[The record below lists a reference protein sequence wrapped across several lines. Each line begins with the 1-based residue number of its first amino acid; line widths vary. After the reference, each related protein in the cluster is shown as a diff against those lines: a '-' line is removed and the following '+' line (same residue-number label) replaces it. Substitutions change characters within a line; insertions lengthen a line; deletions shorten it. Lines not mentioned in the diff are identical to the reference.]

1 MTINSNNYEEFFLL
15 YVDNELEAALRAEV
29 EAFAAVHPDLQVEL
43 NVLLQTK
50 LSSAEEISFEGK
62 ALLYKQEMPGL
73 ITADNYESFFLLYA
87 DNELPAEQRAAVER
101 FVKEHPAKKQEWVL
115 LQHTRLKADEL
126 IMCPDKESLYNIGKR
141 PSRIIPFAWIRV
153 AAAAAVIIT
162 GGLLWMKPGN
172 KTELTGGVQQQIAAT
187 PRPDSKTGRNISRD
201 MAATNRENVSP
212 SEKAVA
218 PAGKHEAIYKNNN
231 DQRDIVKTTAKK
243 SAQMPGTASAVDAL
257 PVLQPPSAAIVE
269 RTAQQPVKT
278 QPVYEAPPTPREDIR
293 RKEPSPVK
301 PVILD
306 AAAFKGGDR
315 DITVAGQKKTE
326 DMHYLSTNND
336 DKRSKGKFRGLFR
349 KASRLID
356 RVTNAGTE
364 DEKSIVRVASFE
376 IVKK

>member
-1 MTINSNNYEEFFLL
+1 
-15 YVDNELEAALRAEV
+15 
-29 EAFAAVHPDLQVEL
+29 
-43 NVLLQTK
+43 
-50 LSSAEEISFEGK
+50 
-62 ALLYKQEMPGL
+62 
-73 ITADNYESFFLLYA
+73 
-87 DNELPAEQRAAVER
+87 
-101 FVKEHPAKKQEWVL
+101 
-115 LQHTRLKADEL
+115 
-126 IMCPDKESLYNIGKR
+126 
-141 PSRIIPFAWIRV
+141 
-153 AAAAAVIIT
+153 
-162 GGLLWMKPGN
+162 
-172 KTELTGGVQQQIAAT
+172 
-187 PRPDSKTGRNISRD
+187 
-201 MAATNRENVSP
+201 
-212 SEKAVA
+212 
-218 PAGKHEAIYKNNN
+218 
-231 DQRDIVKTTAKK
+231 
-243 SAQMPGTASAVDAL
+243 MPGTASAVDAL

-269 RTAQQPVKT
+269 RPAQQPVKT
-278 QPVYEAPPTPREDIR
+278 QPVYEAPPTLREDIR